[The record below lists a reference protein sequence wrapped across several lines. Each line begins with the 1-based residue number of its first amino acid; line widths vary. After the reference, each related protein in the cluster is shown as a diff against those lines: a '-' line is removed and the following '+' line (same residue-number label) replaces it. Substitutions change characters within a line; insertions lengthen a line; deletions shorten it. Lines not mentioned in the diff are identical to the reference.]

1 MSVEAKAKYRGKVL
15 QVAVP
20 SPLRRVFDYLPL
32 PQQQALPE
40 PRVGIRVKVSFG
52 RQQLIGIVVAV
63 VNSSTLEKKKLKPIL
78 ASLDSEPLLSDAV
91 FKVLLWAAN
100 YYQHPLGEVFAAA
113 LPAKLRSGIALRETN
128 KFWTASEP
136 SLEEEN
142 SLSRAVKQK
151 ALLSF
156 IRSAGEVT
164 ESKLR
169 EGGFSKQLLT
179 QLLQKNLI
187 EEHSRT
193 EAAAASF
200 EPLKPESNF
209 DIELNEEQ
217 LIAVTTI
224 SKALDQYKC
233 FLLDG
238 ITGSGKPKCIC
249 ASCKSS
255 CLRDCSV

>member
-1 MSVEAKAKYRGKVL
+1 MSAEAKAKYRGKIL
-15 QVAVP
+15 QVAVL
-20 SPLRRVFDYLPL
+20 SPLRRVFDYLPG

-40 PRVGIRVKVSFG
+40 PRVGIRVRVSFG

-63 VNSSTLEKKKLKPIL
+63 AHSSTLEKKKLKPIL
-78 ASLDSEPLLSDAV
+78 ASLDSEPLLSDSV
-91 FKVLLWAAN
+91 FKLLLWAAN

-113 LPAKLRSGIALRETN
+113 LPAKLRNGIPLREIR
-128 KFWTASEP
+128 KIWTASEP
-136 SLEEEN
+136 TPSEAS

-156 IRSAGEVT
+156 IRSEGEVS

-169 EGGFSKQLLT
+169 QAGYSKQLLA

-193 EAAAASF
+193 EAAAAPF
-200 EPLKPESNF
+200 EPLEPEPNF

-217 LIAVTTI
+217 HIAVTTI
-224 SKALDQYKC
+224 SKGLD
-233 FLLDG
+233 
-238 ITGSGKPKCIC
+238 
-249 ASCKSS
+249 
-255 CLRDCSV
+255 